1 MANQAHRHK
10 KANDV
15 TGSILRIVKEII
27 AYKWGLILV
36 LFSTIMATLLTIF
49 GPVQLGKATTLIFE
63 GVQAMIQGHGS
74 IDQAAVGRVLLTVL
88 ILYIVSGIFNAV
100 QGYAMITITETVTY
114 NLRKRMLAKINR
126 LPMSYFESQ
135 NIGEILSRIVNDV
148 DTLGMTMSQS
158 AAQLLNSLMT
168 LIGIGIIMFT
178 INTTMALVVLV
189 IVPVSVVIVRIIL
202 KLSQRYFR
210 GMQRTLGKVSGQVEE
225 VYAGQRVVTAFNQ
238 ETAMKDSFDI
248 KNDALRDQTMRAMFV
263 SGVMFP
269 IMRFISSLGYVA
281 VVIVGAYL
289 TIQGRMAVG
298 NIQAFTQ
305 YVNRFTQ
312 PITQLAQIFNLMQSM
327 AAASERVFEFLD
339 ENEENQEIG
348 AGIDVAQIEGQVD
361 FDHVKFGY
369 QPDQIIVHDFSTQI
383 QPGQKV
389 ALVGPTGAGKST
401 IVKLLMRFY
410 DVNAG
415 AILLDKSP
423 TTNFS
428 RMSYQQ
434 AMAMVLQDT
443 WLFKGSLMEN
453 IRYGRLDASDEEVI
467 AAAKAARVHRFIKSL
482 PGGYQFELNEN
493 TDNISQGQKQL
504 LTIARAILANRPVLI
519 LDEATSSVDTRTEVL
534 IQQAMDHL
542 MEGRTSFVIAH
553 RLSTI
558 RDADRILYMEHGDI
572 VEQGNHDEL
581 MALQGRYADL
591 YNSQF
596 ASA

>member
-225 VYAGQRVVTAFNQ
+225 VYAGQRIVTAFNQ

-248 KNDALRDQTMRAMFV
+248 KNDALRDQTMKAMFV

-591 YNSQF
+591 YNGQF

>member
-248 KNDALRDQTMRAMFV
+248 KNDALRDQTMKAMFV